1 MRVSSG
7 MPSVEQIKAEVL
19 REFRQDSRLRWAD
32 IGVEVRDCTVT
43 LTGTVAS
50 TSEVLAAL
58 EAANR
63 ADSLFYVVNQLH
75 VNADGRPTDQEI
87 MGAVQGAL
95 KRDEMIPE
103 RSIRVAVSNGWVALS
118 GLVERPREREEAER
132 IARRTTGVR
141 GVYNLIEVSP
151 PAIVI
156 EQTRDAAAVAVQPL
170 AVNLLFTPPL
180 VA

>member
-1 MRVSSG
+1 MRFDGG

-19 REFRQDSRLRWAD
+19 REFRQDSRIRWAD

-63 ADSLFYVVNQLH
+63 ADGLFYVDNQLR
-75 VNADGRPTDQEI
+75 VKADGRPTDQEI
-87 MGAVQGAL
+87 TGAVRGAL
-95 KRDEMIPE
+95 ERDEMIPE
-103 RSIRVAVSNGWVALS
+103 RAIQVAVSNGWVALN
-118 GLVERPREREEAER
+118 GRVERTREREEAER
-132 IARRTTGVR
+132 IARRAAGVR

-151 PAIVI
+151 PA
-156 EQTRDAAAVAVQPL
+156 TRVERTLDAAAVTVQPL
-170 AVNLLFTPPL
+170 AAGLQSAPL
-180 VA
+180 RVA

>member
-63 ADSLFYVVNQLH
+63 ADSLFYVDNQLR
-75 VNADGRPTDQEI
+75 VNAGGRPTDQEI
-87 MGAVQGAL
+87 TGAVQGAL
-95 KRDEMIPE
+95 ERDEMIPE
-103 RSIRVAVSNGWVALS
+103 HAVQVAVSNGWVALN
-118 GLVERPREREEAER
+118 GHVERTREREEAER
-132 IARRTTGVR
+132 IARRTAGVR

-151 PAIVI
+151 PAVRV
-156 EQTRDAAAVAVQPL
+156 ERTLDAAAVTVRPL
-170 AVNLLFTPPL
+170 AANLQFAPPR

>member
-1 MRVSSG
+1 MRVGSG

-43 LTGTVAS
+43 ITGPVAS

-87 MGAVQGAL
+87 AGAVRGAL
-95 KRDEMIPE
+95 ERDEMIPE

-118 GLVERPREREEAER
+118 GLVERPRERAEAER
-132 IARRTTGVR
+132 IARRTAGVR
-141 GVYNLIEVSP
+141 GVYNLIEVSLS
-151 PAIVI
+151 AVRVGH
-156 EQTRDAAAVAVQPL
+156 TRDAAVVSI
-170 AVNLLFTPPL
+170 
-180 VA
+180 

>member
-1 MRVSSG
+1 MRFDGG

-32 IGVEVRDCTVT
+32 IGVEVRDCAVT

-63 ADSLFYVVNQLH
+63 ADSLFYVDNQLR
-75 VNADGRPTDQEI
+75 VNAGGRPTDQEI
-87 MGAVQGAL
+87 TGAVQGAL
-95 KRDEMIPE
+95 ERDEMIPE
-103 RSIRVAVSNGWVALS
+103 HSIRVAVSNGWVALD
-118 GLVERPREREEAER
+118 GRVEHPRERAEAER
-132 IARRTTGVR
+132 IASRTAGVR

-151 PAIVI
+151 PAVRVGR
-156 EQTRDAAAVAVQPL
+156 TRGAATLGV
-170 AVNLLFTPPL
+170 
-180 VA
+180 

>member
-1 MRVSSG
+1 MRFDGG

-19 REFRQDSRLRWAD
+19 REFRQDSRIRWAD

-63 ADSLFYVVNQLH
+63 ADCFIYIVNQLS
-75 VNADGRPTDQEI
+75 VNADGRPTEQEI
-87 MGAVQGAL
+87 AGAVRGAL
-95 KRDEMIPE
+95 ELDEMIPE
-103 RSIRVAVSNGWVALS
+103 RSIRVAVSNGWVALN
-118 GLVERPREREEAER
+118 GLVERPRERVEAER
-132 IARRTTGVR
+132 IARRTAGVR

-151 PAIVI
+151 PAVRVGHN
-156 EQTRDAAAVAVQPL
+156 RDAAAVNVQPL
-170 AVNLLFTPPL
+170 AVNLLSTPPP